1 MKKIFLTYLDVVL
14 KFFGLQRI
22 PNRVEIEEPV
32 KYNDTEVTVVDEQ
45 ALEDLRLARFN
56 EILEVCDKTSVLAGP
71 KWDMDKK
78 YPVHFEP
85 EVIESHN
92 LDPDR
97 PNKVS
102 YGSLIDDEH
111 RKILTTLKKQD
122 PLYVNGIT
130 RRKARAKLI
139 GENTNVRTNKKNKG
153 HDNLD
158 LTTNNPEDGA
168 FKSLMVEIMKNS
180 IED

>member
-1 MKKIFLTYLDVVL
+1 MFIE
-14 KFFGLQRI
+14 
-22 PNRVEIEEPV
+22 PNVI
-32 KYNDTEVTVVDEQ
+32 DE
-45 ALEDLRLARFN
+45 
-56 EILEVCDKTSVLAGP
+56 
-71 KWDMDKK
+71 
-78 YPVHFEP
+78 
-85 EVIESHN
+85 HN
-92 LDPDR
+92 LDPNRSSKKDY
-97 PNKVS
+97 KTLV
-102 YGSLIDDEH
+102 DDEH
-111 RKILTTLKKQD
+111 RESLWKLKKSD

-139 GENTNVRTNKKNKG
+139 GENTNVRTNRKNKG

>member
-1 MKKIFLTYLDVVL
+1 MKKLFLTYLDAAL

-22 PNRVEIEEPV
+22 TKEIESIEYKGEEAHV
-32 KYNDTEVTVVDEQ
+32 VTE
-45 ALEDLRLARFN
+45 EDLVDPRLARFN
-56 EILEVCDKTSVLAGP
+56 EILAACDNTSILDGP
-71 KWDMDKK
+71 KWDVSKNLPM
-78 YPVHFEP
+78 FIEP
-85 EVIESHN
+85 NVIDEHN
-92 LDPDR
+92 LDPNRSSKKDY
-97 PNKVS
+97 KTLV
-102 YGSLIDDEH
+102 DDEH
-111 RKILTTLKKQD
+111 RESLWKLKKSD

-139 GENTNVRTNKKNKG
+139 GENTNVRANRKNKG